1 LLIAIKRKINM
12 LNFLT
17 NGEGE
22 ILNLFFK
29 DPDREYYFRELAR
42 NLGKEPAYFQNPL
55 NNLVKGGVLVD
66 KRKGNL
72 RFFKLNKNYPLYE
85 ELKKIISKTI
95 GAEGQIKEIINSLEG
110 IEEAFI
116 FGSVAKEKENI
127 HSDIDLMLIGRV
139 DQDKLIEAVNKVEKE
154 LGREINYH
162 IFTKEEVLKKIKEK
176 DSFFVN
182 IFSESKIILK
192 GNLDEFTITS

>member
-1 LLIAIKRKINM
+1 MLIAIKRKINM

-42 NLGKEPAYFQNPL
+42 NLGKEPAYFRNPL

-116 FGSVAKEKENI
+116 FGSVAKGKENI

>member
-1 LLIAIKRKINM
+1 
-12 LNFLT
+12 
-17 NGEGE
+17 
-22 ILNLFFK
+22 
-29 DPDREYYFRELAR
+29 
-42 NLGKEPAYFQNPL
+42 
-55 NNLVKGGVLVD
+55 
-66 KRKGNL
+66 L